1 MIDTKVSI
9 MESLTEDDIVE
20 LSKFSL
26 TEDEISH
33 IVSLFELISEENKDK
48 AFDIIKSLFEGKK
61 LVTDESNEEIEENL
75 ENSAAEVSSYTR
87 KLLGDN

>member
-61 LVTDESNEEIEENL
+61 LVIDESNEDIKENL
-75 ENSAAEVSSYTR
+75 KNSTEVSRYTR

>member
-1 MIDTKVSI
+1 MVDTKVSI

-61 LVTDESNEEIEENL
+61 LVTDENNKEIEENL
-75 ENSAAEVSSYTR
+75 KNSAEVSSYTR

>member
-1 MIDTKVSI
+1 MVDTKVSI

-61 LVTDESNEEIEENL
+61 LVTDESNEKIEENL
-75 ENSAAEVSSYTR
+75 KNSVEVSNYTR

>member
-61 LVTDESNEEIEENL
+61 LVTDESNKEIEENL
-75 ENSAAEVSSYTR
+75 KNSAVVSSYTR

>member
-75 ENSAAEVSSYTR
+75 KNSAAVSSYTR

>member
-75 ENSAAEVSSYTR
+75 KNSAEVSSYTR